1 MSYDFY
7 KLLPKYWY
15 QNNPTDWEY
24 DRVLNELLDT
34 KPTITELTEYTITF
48 NNAIKIWIGNFPN
61 AYGGLYINNSEALIG
76 NLPSVS
82 TRLRLQKICNVKKLE
97 MLRKQLIT

>member
-61 AYGGLYINNSEALIG
+61 AYGDLYYSSNVGEHG
-76 NLPSVS
+76 GLPSVS
-82 TRLRLQKICNVKKLE
+82 TILRLQKICNVKKLE